1 MAAKVSPEAL
11 GADSEE
17 VTAAREV
24 LEFCQNKLNA
34 ARIAYLHRTPLG
46 GQEVTYDDLRLVAE
60 ELIQANYRV
69 QKLRFGRVRV
79 RLSASKLLRRGR

>member
-1 MAAKVSPEAL
+1 MAAKAPPGDL
-11 GADSEE
+11 GSDGEE
-17 VTAAREV
+17 LTAARES
-24 LEFCQNKLNA
+24 LAFFQNKLNA

-46 GQEVTYDDLRLVAE
+46 GREVTYDDLRLVAE
-60 ELIQANYRV
+60 ELIQANYRI